1 MCSGADG
8 DVCGDDEITKGHSV
22 MRKSIFQIIEENDNL
37 ERKMGR
43 IVQLFEKEP
52 LIDIRVAG
60 RERAYTIKEVIDAGF
75 FSSWKQRG
83 FCLDLDEF
91 LEMLEFDDLCTNDDF
106 ESYLIVIEVVY
117 NLWMLIHTRMYV
129 DEEESG
135 QTASK
140 SFMRVKEMLDEYLSQ
155 CNHKAIYYPE
165 EEKVL
170 IIEDNAA
177 VSAAAEV
184 VENTVAKEI
193 LRYNHYSLKGDL
205 KSKKEILR
213 NLGDYLESNERTLS
227 RIDSTLKNAIFHVL
241 NKMGIRHKNAANDDN
256 VAKVGD
262 KLEYWYDEL
271 YQMML
276 LAILRID
283 NDERMKKYSQELKP
297 LLL

>member
-1 MCSGADG
+1 
-8 DVCGDDEITKGHSV
+8 

-75 FSSWKQRG
+75 FSSWQQRG

-117 NLWMLIHTRMYV
+117 NLWMLIYARMYA

-140 SFMRVKEMLDEYLSQ
+140 SFLRVKEMLDEYLSQ

-276 LAILRID
+276 LAILRMD